1 MQTRRWLNPSL
12 AQTLQMAV
20 ILLYLVGAF
29 ALLFGI
35 NDGGTAYFLIKIARL
50 GSISGLLRIVVAA
63 VNVAAGYGIANERK
77 WAYYL
82 GVGAAAVPLVGLLGL
97 GIQYHISPLNDPI
110 NLLFQVALFALLIHP
125 QSREYQ
131 RIWFK

>member
-12 AQTLQMAV
+12 CQTLQIAV

-35 NDGGTAYFLIKIARL
+35 GDFGTAYFFIRILHL
-50 GSISGLLRIVVAA
+50 GSISGLLRLIVAG

-82 GVGAAAVPLVGLLGL
+82 GIAAAAVPLIGLLGL

-110 NLLFQVALFALLIHP
+110 NLLFQVALFALLLHP

>member
-12 AQTLQMAV
+12 TQTLQFAV

-35 NDGGTAYFLIKIARL
+35 GDYGTAYFFIRIAHL
-50 GSISGLLRIVVAA
+50 GSVSGLLRVLVAA
-63 VNVAAGYGIANERK
+63 INVAAGYGIANERK

-82 GVGAAAVPLVGLLGL
+82 GIAAAAAPLIGDIGL
-97 GIQYHISPLNDPI
+97 GIQYHVSPLNDPI
-110 NLLFQVALFALLIHP
+110 NLLFQVGLFALLVHP
-125 QSREYQ
+125 QSRDYQ
-131 RIWFK
+131 RVWFK